1 MPDKQSTVQ
10 CRPTFEAVAERAAQH
25 PGDRHPNPNLE
36 QFGGRRVPFF
46 GNYITVAAQ
55 EDTIGAVWTEQRD
68 AALGTESTG
77 SDQDNADVAGDPETV
92 GGTCTSSLTDCFD
105 TTPGLNQNIYAASI
119 TP

>member
-1 MPDKQSTVQ
+1 VPLSIQVTDT
-10 CRPTFEAVAERAAQH
+10 PTRTSNSSADV
-25 PGDRHPNPNLE
+25 
-36 QFGGRRVPFF
+36 VSPFSA
-46 GNYITVAAQ
+46 TTSPSPRK